1 VVLWPYVFEPVQGVQ
16 VEQVDVI
23 SGFVVVIKVRVIGE
37 VLVVLIALDLVKV

>member
-1 VVLWPYVFEPVQGVQ
+1 MIFTRFVQGVQ